1 MQFWWKGGQNLIL
14 KQRMFY
20 LLFLLKSSELAEEK
34 TCKDCRVF
42 LMIQRKLPTCQHRL
56 LSMCIRDQEKLNHS
70 TTSNIHIGLQW
81 TLSPGKLTA
90 PDCVCFLIKTKVM
103 KMSLTDPLDN
113 KHARWSDFFFFLAEI
128 DETSKLRLLEPN
140 IPDKIDFAVFG
151 PCQYLSGWYVQTFC
165 DPSSIKTNCLDS

>member
-113 KHARWSDFFFFLAEI
+113 KHARWSDFSFFFSWNRWNFKAKV
-128 DETSKLRLLEPN
+128 TRAKHSRQNRLCSLWSLPIFKWMVCSN
-140 IPDKIDFAVFG
+140 LLWSL
-151 PCQYLSGWYVQTFC
+151 QY
-165 DPSSIKTNCLDS
+165 